1 MNSHLIKVPFVDLTW
16 QNQPLQAK
24 ITEAIQTVIDRGDFV
39 LGQALAEFETA
50 FAQACGVE
58 YAVGVASGTAALA
71 LALQAYGIG
80 AGDEV
85 LVPANTFVA
94 TLMGVI
100 QAGAKPILVDCHL
113 DTALIDLA
121 AAAQRITPNTRAI
134 LPVHLYGQMV
144 SPQQLEDFA
153 RSYNLIIFED
163 AAQAHLASREGY
175 RAGSVGVAAGFSFYP
190 SKNLGA
196 FGNGGMLVS
205 NDQALCEAEAGVDI
219 IGPSDMMDG
228 RVGYLRMALDDSRF
242 QNTMIMSYTAKYA
255 SGYYGP
261 FREALDSAPKKG
273 DKKTYQMDPSNS
285 TEALREAEL
294 DTAEGADI
302 LMVKP
307 GLPYLDIIYRLKEMS
322 TLPIAAYNVSGEYA
336 MVKAAAQN
344 GWIDNDKVIL
354 ETLTCFRRAGA
365 DIILTYF
372 AKEAARLLNK

>member
-1 MNSHLIKVPFVDLTW
+1 MLNRPRRNRQNEVIRSMVRESYISPDHFIAPLFVIEGKNQIVPIKSMPGHARLSIDELVKE
-16 QNQPLQAK
+16 AK
-24 ITEAIQTVIDRGDFV
+24 ELYSLGVKCVALFPAIEDKLKTPDAREAFNRDG
-39 LGQALAEFETA
+39 LNA
-50 FAQACGVE
+50 
-58 YAVGVASGTAALA
+58 
-71 LALQAYGIG
+71 
-80 AGDEV
+80 
-85 LVPANTFVA
+85 
-94 TLMGVI
+94 
-100 QAGAKPILVDCHL
+100 
-113 DTALIDLA
+113 
-121 AAAQRITPNTRAI
+121 RAI
-134 LPVHLYGQMV
+134 
-144 SPQQLEDFA
+144 
-153 RSYNLIIFED
+153 
-163 AAQAHLASREGY
+163 
-175 RAGSVGVAAGFSFYP
+175 RAVKEAVP
-190 SKNLGA
+190 
-196 FGNGGMLVS
+196 GMLVMGDIALDPYS
-205 NDQALCEAEAGVDI
+205 SEGHDGLVDPKTGEILNDPTLEVLAKQALCEAEAGADI

-228 RVGYLRMALDDSRF
+228 RVGYIRMALDESRF

-372 AKEAARLLNK
+372 AKEAAKLLNK

>member
-1 MNSHLIKVPFVDLTW
+1 MMLNRPRRNRQNEVIRSMVRESYLSPDHFIAPLFVIEGKNQIVPIKSMPGHSRLSIDELVKE
-16 QNQPLQAK
+16 AK
-24 ITEAIQTVIDRGDFV
+24 ELYS
-39 LGQALAEFETA
+39 LGVK
-50 FAQACGVE
+50 C
-58 YAVGVASGTAALA
+58 LA
-71 LALQAYGIG
+71 LF
-80 AGDEV
+80 
-85 LVPANTFVA
+85 PA
-94 TLMGVI
+94 
-100 QAGAKPILVDCHL
+100 
-113 DTALIDLA
+113 IDDKLK
-121 AAAQRITPNTRAI
+121 TPDAREAFNRDGLNARAI
-134 LPVHLYGQMV
+134 
-144 SPQQLEDFA
+144 
-153 RSYNLIIFED
+153 
-163 AAQAHLASREGY
+163 
-175 RAGSVGVAAGFSFYP
+175 RAVKEAVP
-190 SKNLGA
+190 
-196 FGNGGMLVS
+196 GMLVMGDIALDPYS
-205 NDQALCEAEAGVDI
+205 SEGHDGLVDPKTGEILNDPTLEVLAKQALCEAEAGADI

-228 RVGYLRMALDDSRF
+228 RVGYIRMALDESRF

-273 DKKTYQMDPSNS
+273 DKKTYQMDPANS

>member
-1 MNSHLIKVPFVDLTW
+1 MMLNRPRRNRQNEVIRSMVRESYLSPDHFIAPLFVIEGKNQIIPIKSMPGHSRLSIDELVKE
-16 QNQPLQAK
+16 AK
-24 ITEAIQTVIDRGDFV
+24 ELYSLGVKCVALFPAIDDKLKTPDAREAYNRDG
-39 LGQALAEFETA
+39 LNA
-50 FAQACGVE
+50 
-58 YAVGVASGTAALA
+58 
-71 LALQAYGIG
+71 
-80 AGDEV
+80 
-85 LVPANTFVA
+85 
-94 TLMGVI
+94 
-100 QAGAKPILVDCHL
+100 
-113 DTALIDLA
+113 
-121 AAAQRITPNTRAI
+121 RAI
-134 LPVHLYGQMV
+134 
-144 SPQQLEDFA
+144 
-153 RSYNLIIFED
+153 
-163 AAQAHLASREGY
+163 
-175 RAGSVGVAAGFSFYP
+175 RAVKEAVP
-190 SKNLGA
+190 
-196 FGNGGMLVS
+196 GMLVMGDIALDPYS
-205 NDQALCEAEAGVDI
+205 SEGHDGLVDPKTGEILNDPTLEVLAKQALCEAEAGADI

-228 RVGYLRMALDDSRF
+228 RVGYIRMALDETNF

-273 DKKTYQMDPSNS
+273 DKKTYQMDPANS

-372 AKEAARLLNK
+372 AKEAAKLIHK